1 MRIGIDFDN
10 TIACYDGVFHAAAVE
25 RGMIPA
31 TVATDRQSVR
41 DFLRAQG
48 RDPDFTV
55 LQGYVYGARM
65 DLVTLYPGF
74 IETLRDFL
82 AAGHTVYLVS
92 HKTKVAIAGP
102 PYDLH
107 DAAREFLT
115 TREVIGAPEGLQPEN
130 IFFELTMA
138 DKAARALKLGCDVFV
153 DDLPEILQLPAIREN
168 MRPILFDPDEHFA
181 ARHGTEGRVERYT
194 SWRAIGAAIRGKAP
208 VRGPA

>member
-107 DAAREFLT
+107 EAAREFLT
-115 TREVIGAPEGLQPEN
+115 TRGVVGVRRGLRPEN
-130 IFFELTMA
+130 VFFELTMA
-138 DKAARALKLGCDVFV
+138 DKAARALKLGCEVFI
-153 DDLPEILQLPAIREN
+153 DDLPEILELPAIRQN
-168 MRPILFDPDEHFA
+168 MRPILFDPGGHFA
-181 ARHGTEGRVERYT
+181 ARHGTEGTLERYT
-194 SWRAIGAAIRGKAP
+194 TWPAIGAAIGSEAPIRGQA
-208 VRGPA
+208 